1 MTRNARIKDC
11 IITIGARGAVQG
23 LIEFKSSC
31 LMIHDWG
38 YSVTKLCHDVKLCI
52 KCGKTHVGKL
62 ASLVGRAEDALV
74 GNVITANT
82 PGEKESIEADSLNP
96 GF

>member
-1 MTRNARIKDC
+1 
-11 IITIGARGAVQG
+11 
-23 LIEFKSSC
+23 
-31 LMIHDWG
+31 MIHDWG
-38 YSVTKLCHDVKLCI
+38 YSVTKLHVCHDVQLCM

-62 ASLVGRAEDALV
+62 APLVGRAEDALV